1 MDPLTHIVVS
11 RAIVAVA
18 DPGDADEPAR
28 RGVAWAAILGAL
40 SPDVDAAVAPSGWD
54 HYLTVHEIGTH
65 SLIGAFA
72 MACLTAIVVKSAA
85 RMRGAQL
92 GLKPLLAAATAGAMS
107 HVVLDVVSGARI
119 RVAWPI
125 VSPVVTLPLVAMA
138 DPWLI
143 GICLIGLLALWP
155 GRQRLR
161 VVSRGVIAAATV
173 LLVMKGA
180 LLARAL
186 SASNFSEVPLTAVE
200 AQWGSLTGWRVYE
213 RRPTEL
219 RAWSIGPHQPAS
231 LVIAQPLGPGSPLA
245 DISRSLDAV
254 QNFLAVHE
262 YAFPVE
268 KPTDRGHTEV
278 LWSDLRYCWGD
289 QPAAE
294 EPGQKRLG
302 LHLIRSCG
310 VWVGALFGT
319 GTLPLTQLVKVGAV
333 TQTRPVRR

>member
-1 MDPLTHIVVS
+1 
-11 RAIVAVA
+11 
-18 DPGDADEPAR
+18 
-28 RGVAWAAILGAL
+28 
-40 SPDVDAAVAPSGWD
+40 
-54 HYLTVHEIGTH
+54 
-65 SLIGAFA
+65 

-92 GLKPLLAAATAGAMS
+92 GLKPLLAAATAGAMPRRAGRR
-107 HVVLDVVSGARI
+107 LGRRI

-186 SASNFSEVPLTAVE
+186 STSNFSEVPLTAVE

-219 RAWSIGPHQPAS
+219 RAWSIGPHEPAN
-231 LVIAQPLGPGSPLA
+231 LNLDLALIGPGSPLA
-245 DISRSLDAV
+245 DISRRWTPCRT
-254 QNFLAVHE
+254 F
-262 YAFPVE
+262 
-268 KPTDRGHTEV
+268 
-278 LWSDLRYCWGD
+278 
-289 QPAAE
+289 
-294 EPGQKRLG
+294 
-302 LHLIRSCG
+302 
-310 VWVGALFGT
+310 
-319 GTLPLTQLVKVGAV
+319 
-333 TQTRPVRR
+333 